1 MSGPPDPVHEAA
13 GLLERARRAGLP
25 APVVALLAQRGGT
38 DPEVR
43 GAVARWLDDV
53 EAEQAAAR
61 RLPELLATLEIPEVP
76 PPPEGA
82 TGHPDALRAI
92 RTLEVR
98 AAAGAAL
105 GSPHPGDGISLAE
118 RARSRLRE
126 ERLGDAEDP
135 GRARVREVIAGI
147 GGQAGIPVLLDEEK
161 DALLA
166 AQDPDEALE
175 VLGRARLR
183 IAAFGREARAW
194 VKERTGGRADEGG

>member
-1 MSGPPDPVHEAA
+1 MNAPPDPVHEVA

-25 APVVALLAQRGGT
+25 APVLALLSDRGGT

-61 RLPELLATLEIPEVP
+61 RLPELLATLEAPEVP
-76 PPPEGA
+76 PPPEGG
-82 TGHPDALRAI
+82 TGHPEALRAT
-92 RTLEVR
+92 RALEIR

-105 GSPHPGDGISLAE
+105 STPHPGDGISLAE

-126 ERLGDAEDP
+126 ELLGDAEDP

-166 AQDPDEALE
+166 VQDPEVALE
-175 VLGRARLR
+175 VLERVRRR
-183 IAAFGREARAW
+183 IVTFGQEARAW
-194 VKERTGGRADEGG
+194 VEERTGGGADEGG